1 MSAPTRTPSGV
12 RHTVRYDLD
21 VVATRGAI
29 VESRHR
35 VHAAIVDASG
45 NLIGSAGDPCL
56 VTAWRSSAKPMQ
68 AASFVAS
75 GAMDALGWGDDQLA
89 LACASH
95 AGEPEHVAIA
105 AQMLGSIGL
114 EEGDLACGPHEP
126 LSKRGSKALKD
137 SGHHPTRLHNNCS
150 GKHAAMLAHAIH
162 SGSSALGYQ
171 RSEHPVQQAALAT
184 VSRWTG
190 VAAHK
195 VLVAVDGCGVTTFG
209 LPLEAM
215 AMALARF
222 GAAAERGDDIAN
234 RVLNAMRSRPFLVG
248 GTDRFDTVLLEATGG
263 HIIAKVGAEGM
274 HGVAIPERG
283 LGIALKVEDGSQ
295 RAQHA
300 AVIRL
305 LQLLDVLPDEV
316 PGRLAAFARTPV
328 VNTRGE
334 TVGELAPLA

>member
-1 MSAPTRTPSGV
+1 MSAPTKTPTGV
-12 RHTVRYDLD
+12 RRTVRYDLD

-35 VHAAIVDASG
+35 VHAAVVDGSG
-45 NLIGSAGDPCL
+45 NLVGAAGDPCL
-56 VTAWRSSAKPMQ
+56 VTAWRSSAKLMQ
-68 AASFVAS
+68 SASFVAS
-75 GAMDALGWGDDQLA
+75 GTLDALGWGEDQLA
-89 LACASH
+89 LATASH

-105 AQMLGSIGL
+105 AQMLESIGL

-137 SGHHPTRLHNNCS
+137 SGQHPTRLHNNCS

-162 SGSSALGYQ
+162 KGSSALGYQ
-171 RSEHPVQQAALAT
+171 RPEHPVQQAVLAT

-190 VAAHK
+190 IASHK
-195 VLVAVDGCGVTTFG
+195 VLVAVDGCGVATFG

-215 AMALARF
+215 AIAFARF
-222 GAAAERGDDIAN
+222 GTASERGDDIAR

-248 GTDRFDTVLLEATGG
+248 GTDRFDTVLLEASDGQ
-263 HIIAKVGAEGM
+263 IIAKVGAEGV
-274 HGVAIPERG
+274 HAVTIPERE
-283 LGIALKVEDGSQ
+283 LGIAIKVEDGSQ

-305 LQLLDVLPDEV
+305 LQLLDVLPDDL
-316 PGRLAAFARTPV
+316 PGRLAAFARTSI